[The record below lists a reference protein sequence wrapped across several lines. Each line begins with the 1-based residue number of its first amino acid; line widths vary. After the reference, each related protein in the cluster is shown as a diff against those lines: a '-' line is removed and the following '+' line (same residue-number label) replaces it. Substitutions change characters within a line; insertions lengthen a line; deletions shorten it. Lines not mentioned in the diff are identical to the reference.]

1 MLTSEDVRIVG
12 YLGETPVVVRGHTWL
27 PLTQLATFL
36 VMFWYKSQ
44 HPSQRP
50 MGERLVFA
58 GLASTA
64 ILGSEWAHNLAHW
77 TISQK
82 LHKPMDEFQ
91 ILFGMPRCIYYDLN
105 DPNVTP
111 HQHILR
117 SLAGPLLNAS
127 LIPLLVRLRKDSQP
141 GSVAHEIWDSA
152 VGMNVFLAIV
162 SLLPIPGIDGGP
174 ILKWSLVD
182 QGKTPEQADQV
193 VQNINGPL
201 AVLLGLGSIFAYLR
215 RKRFW
220 ALLLGMLS
228 SLALGVFLGW
238 IQESEILQS
247 TSSGRRASE

>member
-1 MLTSEDVRIVG
+1 MAEEVRVVG
-12 YLGETPVVVRGHTWL
+12 YLGDTPVVVRGHTWL

-36 VMFWYKSQ
+36 VIFWYNSRRSMKRS
-44 HPSQRP
+44 
-50 MGERLVFA
+50 MGERIALA
-58 GLASTA
+58 GLTSTA

-77 TISQK
+77 TISHK
-82 LHKPMDEFQ
+82 LHKSMDEFQ

-105 DPNVTP
+105 DPAVTP

-127 LIPLLVRLRKDSQP
+127 LIPLLVRLRKGCQP
-141 GSVAHEIWDSA
+141 GSMAHEIWDAA
-152 VGMNVFLAIV
+152 VGMNVFLATV